1 MLLANGLP
9 IAKSAKG
16 HAAQDFSALRLLK
29 VSSRIVLDAGRQF
42 LADDGWAIASHIAL
56 SMLMAM
62 FPFLIVCTALAAV
75 FFGSDSLA
83 DEAARILLEAWPE
96 EVAGP
101 IAADIRG
108 VLTGSRGNVLT
119 FGVLFALYFA
129 SSGVESLRV
138 ALNRAYGM
146 AERRPWWLL
155 RIESVGYVIV
165 GAIALLSFSFLVV
178 LAPFIWS
185 RILRYVPTLE
195 PLSDLVTFSRF
206 ATAAFVLVIS
216 LLIVHRWLPAGR
228 RSFLEIAPGIVATL
242 LLWLV
247 GGAAFGRYL
256 SDYAFAYVN
265 MYAGLASAM
274 IALVFLYVCAS
285 IFIFGGELNS
295 VVQKI
300 RLGRITAPEPEP
312 VHEDQPTLP

>member
-1 MLLANGLP
+1 M
-9 IAKSAKG
+9 
-16 HAAQDFSALRLLK
+16 RLLK
-29 VSSRIVLDAGRQF
+29 TSSRVVVEAGRQF

-62 FPFLIVCTALAAV
+62 FPFLIVCTALAAG
-75 FFGSDSLA
+75 FFGSEGLA
-83 DEAARILLEAWPE
+83 DEAARILMEAWPE

-101 IAADIRG
+101 LAADIRG
-108 VLTGSRGNVLT
+108 VLTGNRGNVLT

-178 LAPFIWS
+178 LAPLIWGQ
-185 RILRYVPTLE
+185 ILRYVPNLE
-195 PLSDLVTFSRF
+195 PLSELVTFTRF
-206 ATAAFVLVIS
+206 LTAALVLVLS
-216 LLIVHRWLPAGR
+216 LTIVHRWLPAGR
-228 RSFLEIAPGIVATL
+228 RSFMEIAPGIGATL
-242 LLWLV
+242 VLWMI
-247 GGAAFGRYL
+247 GGVAFGRYL

-285 IFIFGGELNS
+285 IFIYGGELNS

-300 RLGRITAPEPEP
+300 RLGRIAASEPAP
-312 VHEDQPTLP
+312 VHEDQSTLP

>member
-1 MLLANGLP
+1 M
-9 IAKSAKG
+9 
-16 HAAQDFSALRLLK
+16 RLLK
-29 VSSRIVLDAGRQF
+29 TSSRVVVEAGRQF

-62 FPFLIVCTALAAV
+62 FPFLIVCTALAAG
-75 FFGSDSLA
+75 FFGSEGLA
-83 DEAARILLEAWPE
+83 DEAARILMEAWPE

-101 IAADIRG
+101 LAADIRG
-108 VLTGSRGNVLT
+108 VLTGNRGNVLT

-178 LAPFIWS
+178 LAPLIWS
-185 RILRYVPTLE
+185 QILRYVPNLE
-195 PLSDLVTFSRF
+195 PLSELVTFTRF
-206 ATAAFVLVIS
+206 LTAALVLVLS
-216 LLIVHRWLPAGR
+216 LTIVHRWLPAGR
-228 RSFLEIAPGIVATL
+228 RSFMEIAPGIGATL
-242 LLWLV
+242 VLWMI
-247 GGAAFGRYL
+247 GGVAFGRYL

-285 IFIFGGELNS
+285 IFIYGGELNS

-300 RLGRITAPEPEP
+300 RLGRIAASEPGP

>member
-1 MLLANGLP
+1 M
-9 IAKSAKG
+9 
-16 HAAQDFSALRLLK
+16 RLLK
-29 VSSRIVLDAGRQF
+29 TSSRVVVEAGRQF

-62 FPFLIVCTALAAV
+62 FPFLIVCTALAAG
-75 FFGSDSLA
+75 FFGSEGLA
-83 DEAARILLEAWPE
+83 DEAARILMEAWPE

-101 IAADIRG
+101 LAADIRG
-108 VLTGSRGNVLT
+108 VLTGNRGNVLT

-178 LAPFIWS
+178 LAPLIWS
-185 RILRYVPTLE
+185 QILRYVPNLE
-195 PLSDLVTFSRF
+195 PLSELVTFTRF
-206 ATAAFVLVIS
+206 LTAALVLVLS
-216 LLIVHRWLPAGR
+216 LTIVHRWLPAGR
-228 RSFLEIAPGIVATL
+228 RSFMEIAPGIGATL
-242 LLWLV
+242 VLWMI
-247 GGAAFGRYL
+247 GGVAFGRYL

-285 IFIFGGELNS
+285 IFIYGGELNS

-300 RLGRITAPEPEP
+300 RLGRIAASEPAP
-312 VHEDQPTLP
+312 VHEDQSTLP